1 MIYRNVTN
9 LMTALV
15 AAAIFAVASSGAP
28 VVAQQYSSSGCSSC
42 SGCYQTVNFPPSNV
56 SSMPLT
62 ASDLTYP
69 AGQVVYSSASTQS
82 LPTTTSFVGTTASNV
97 VYPNYVNE
105 TSNSYP
111 AATYA
116 TGTTIVSNG
125 TVSEPVGTLTSMP
138 AASYV
143 APAIPTYSQP
153 IAQPTYTQ
161 PTYTQRSSM
170 TQPVYYPSTRST
182 PIRSTLSTGYRAVSN
197 GVGNVASG
205 LAQMKAQQAA
215 SGRVQGHIGGGLGG
229 ARYEGVGWSNQSP
242 QAAIQ
247 QCCYWGTRPTAQI
260 GVSRGNDGLW
270 YACVLYH

>member
-9 LMTALV
+9 LTTALV
-15 AAAIFAVASSGAP
+15 AAAIFAVASSGTP
-28 VVAQQYSSSGCSSC
+28 VVAQQYSSSGCSTC

-82 LPTTTSFVGTTASNV
+82 LPTTTSFVGSTASSV
-97 VYPNYVNE
+97 VYPNVVNE

-116 TGTTIVSNG
+116 TGATIVSNG
-125 TVSEPVGTLTSMP
+125 TVSEPMGTLTSIP
-138 AASYV
+138 AASSM
-143 APAIPTYSQP
+143 APVTPTYSQP
-153 IAQPTYTQ
+153 VYVQPKYTQ
-161 PTYTQRSSM
+161 PTY

-182 PIRSTLSTGYRAVSN
+182 PIRSTLSTGYQAVSN
-197 GVGNVASG
+197 GVGAVSSG
-205 LAQMKAQQAA
+205 LAQRKAQQAA
-215 SGRVQGHIGGGLGG
+215 SGGVRGHIGGGLGG
-229 ARYEGVGWSNQSP
+229 ARYEGVGWSSQSP

-260 GVSRGNDGLW
+260 GVSRGKDGLW
-270 YACVLYH
+270 YACVLYK

>member
-15 AAAIFAVASSGAP
+15 VAAIFAVASSGAP
-28 VVAQQYSSSGCSSC
+28 VVAQQFSSSGCSSC

-82 LPTTTSFVGTTASNV
+82 LPTTTSFAGTTASNV
-97 VYPNYVNE
+97 V
-105 TSNSYP
+105 
-111 AATYA
+111 
-116 TGTTIVSNG
+116 VSNG

-143 APAIPTYSQP
+143 APAIATYSQP
-153 IAQPTYTQ
+153 LAQPTYTQ
-161 PTYTQRSSM
+161 PTYTQ
-170 TQPVYYPSTRST
+170 PIRST

-260 GVSRGNDGLW
+260 GVSRGNDGVW